1 MINLLIL
8 FVLNF
13 YFDGRVS
20 NVTEHEFSVVYLEKC
35 KVYTIRSPQV
45 AEISMLEIQSEFTL
59 LILNL
64 IKWKSL
70 KGFGNNNH
78 NNKK

>member
-45 AEISMLEIQSEFTL
+45 ARNLHVGDSIRVHFTDTEFDKVEV
-59 LILNL
+59 
-64 IKWKSL
+64 IKRFWEQ
-70 KGFGNNNH
+70 
-78 NNKK
+78 